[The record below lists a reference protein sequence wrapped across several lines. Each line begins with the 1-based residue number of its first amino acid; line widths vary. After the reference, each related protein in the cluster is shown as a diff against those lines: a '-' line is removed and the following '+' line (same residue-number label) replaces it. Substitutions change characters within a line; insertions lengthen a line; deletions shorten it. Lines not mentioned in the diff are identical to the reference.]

1 MKVQLVWQPD
11 ILCMTP
17 RLGDMSFSEEAQ
29 ALREL
34 YVRSPWLIDD
44 VFVAKHFRTL
54 KLVDKEVT
62 IMPRGYCGRSING
75 V

>member
-1 MKVQLVWQPD
+1 
-11 ILCMTP
+11 
-17 RLGDMSFSEEAQ
+17 MSFSEEAQ

-62 IMPRGYCGRSING
+62 IMPRGYCGRGING